1 MTTRPVPQRAR
12 QLRTCASAVAL
23 AIVAG
28 CSSPPPPQAPRPAP
42 PPVVEAPPPPP
53 PVAVYVPPPPV
64 APPAEVYEKVSAAT
78 TALAYRRDAAGHL
91 YAKNGDRVYRGKMP
105 PLLYAIGVLEV
116 DVDRG
121 GRIISTN
128 WLRAPSHAPEVVR
141 EIENTV
147 RAASPF
153 PAPLR
158 LGRVTYTETWLWH
171 KSGKFQLDTL
181 TEGQL

>member
-28 CSSPPPPQAPRPAP
+28 CSSPPPPPPPARPAP

-53 PVAVYVPPPPV
+53 VAVVVPPPV
-64 APPAEVYEKVSAAT
+64 APPAEVYENVSAAT

-116 DVDRG
+116 DVDRSG
-121 GRIISTN
+121 KIISTN

-181 TEGQL
+181 TEGQN